1 MSIGGLS
8 GVDDLNEMYESIIL
22 DHYRNP
28 RNQKKLPSPDLE
40 KDVNNPFCGDELSIQ
55 LKIEDDVV
63 TDLSVSGNGCA
74 ISQSSGSLLA
84 ESVIN
89 LTKIQI
95 LELIVNVRKMMRG
108 EDISEEVRDLLG
120 DIEALEGVKKFPVR
134 IKCAL
139 LGWTGLEDLIQ
150 EEKIT

>member
-55 LKIEDDVV
+55 LKIEDNVV

-95 LELIVNVRKMMRG
+95 LE
-108 EDISEEVRDLLG
+108 
-120 DIEALEGVKKFPVR
+120 
-134 IKCAL
+134 
-139 LGWTGLEDLIQ
+139 
-150 EEKIT
+150 